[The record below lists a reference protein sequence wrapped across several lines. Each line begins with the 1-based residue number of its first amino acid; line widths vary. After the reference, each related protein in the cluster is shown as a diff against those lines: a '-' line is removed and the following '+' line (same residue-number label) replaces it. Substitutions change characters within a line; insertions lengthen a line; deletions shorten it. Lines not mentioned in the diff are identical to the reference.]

1 MRIAAEPSI
10 AAPRTGCVKDRA
22 GQHWLS
28 KIKSLCD
35 LESGDAEPLHE
46 LPGGASVF
54 DSHVRV
60 RRPAHSITGRTIA
73 VT

>member
-1 MRIAAEPSI
+1 MRLRGQAA
-10 AAPRTGCVKDRA
+10 VKDRA

-28 KIKSLCD
+28 KINPEVVD

-54 DSHVRV
+54 DSHVRPPP
-60 RRPAHSITGRTIA
+60 RSLDHGQDYCSHMMLT
-73 VT
+73 